1 MAQQQPFRDKRSSY
15 FPIKL
20 PVNTLS
26 GGVGRQAPSKRL
38 PSEAEEL
45 VNMFCTNERSL
56 DKRSAF
62 RPLTNSTYSF
72 LNIDNPG
79 EKDLWYYWFEVNED
93 ANYLIV
99 IDYKARDNNSE
110 LMWVYKVNN
119 TSYNIQAVETGEDIN
134 HDCRSYITFGSEL
147 SQNKAKDVLR
157 AVSVGSTIL
166 VLNTLVSAGFTSD
179 GEEKVVGGE
188 NGHFL
193 YNLDGTVS
201 TTSIDRD
208 FKGQPI
214 EYQTTLEVDPEGL
227 AEYWTSAD
235 NYVWGQDVISPVNN
249 KIYAVKDSITS
260 GQLPG
265 PQNGADGYTSDPST
279 DNNTRWVDTGRVAKF
294 IPVEEYLY
302 PDPDKQYLGQS
313 VARFSD
319 LRFPPKGDGTVAGA
333 GDSFL
338 HNGDVHVRNALYGL
352 YPLDGPLDDASRGK
366 GKIIYLSQAYLSSSP
381 GWYRVINELKKP
393 YLKKVRTPDKM
404 SLIDDRRMPMQIFIS
419 NIPTDELPSGGW
431 RVRKVGWDP
440 RTAGTVNSNPGPSPF
455 KDQNGKAVQKQ
466 LKAISFYR
474 DRLFLST
481 DDTLFSSRLGD
492 FDNFFISDP
501 ATVEFRDPIDL
512 KVSSNKYT
520 PITYLLPYRD
530 FLFLATSGETQYEL
544 MGSENQISPLSAEIA
559 PTSFYPMSSTI
570 SPMLLNNNLFFYAN
584 NRLYIYFGST
594 TDSPQQAFEVSRP
607 APNYLPAEFYAV
619 TASAA
624 HNTLFVVEQSTEG
637 YPTNNIFCFRNVIS
651 QESILQNAFFKYETS
666 TGPIESINSIGDFVF
681 TVSLEETESGSKLA
695 LHKMNMYPDKVDI
708 PRLDRLQIKTFTSS
722 FNNDQNESV
731 LSFSGSTVESWNQGV
746 IYEGERQ
753 GDIVSLN
760 FKGYDLENPGKILY
774 AASGDWSNTSV
785 MWIGTT
791 YNAKATLSPL
801 YMRDEANN
809 VIPGSLNLRYGVF
822 RHFNTGQY
830 NVSITRKNRDPII
843 YTFNPRLLG
852 SVDANYGS
860 PVTEENGT
868 FKFSILGFSDDITV
882 ELSSEFPHAMNI
894 TNMEFT
900 GKFKRLPHFLTS

>member
-1 MAQQQPFRDKRSSY
+1 MAFRDKRSSY
-15 FPIKL
+15 FPIKI

-45 VNMFCTNERSL
+45 TNMFCTNERSL

-62 RPLTNSTYSF
+62 RPLSDSTYTF
-72 LNIDNPG
+72 LNIDNPE

-93 ANYLIV
+93 TNYLIV
-99 IDYKARDNNSE
+99 LDYRARGTDQE
-110 LMWVYKVNN
+110 MLWVFKVSN
-119 TSYNIQAVETGEDIN
+119 TSFNVQAVEVGEDIN
-134 HDCRSYITFGSEL
+134 HDCRAYITYGSEDA
-147 SQNKAKDVLR
+147 NNRAKDVLK
-157 AVSVGSTIL
+157 AVSIGSTIV
-166 VLNTLVSAGFTSD
+166 VLNTLVKAGYSSD
-179 GEEKVVGGE
+179 GVERQVGGE
-188 NGHFL
+188 NGHWL
-193 YNLDGTVS
+193 HNLDGTVS
-201 TTSIDRD
+201 TTSTDIDQ
-208 FKGQPI
+208 KGRPI
-214 EYQTTLEVDPEGL
+214 EYQTTLKVDPQGL
-227 AEYWTSAD
+227 AEYWTSVD
-235 NYVWGQDVISPVNN
+235 NYVWGQDVISPENY
-249 KIYAVKDSITS
+249 KIYTVKDNLGSTS
-260 GQLPG
+260 LPG
-265 PQNGADGYTSDPST
+265 PQNGESIADPST
-279 DNNTRWVDTGRVAKF
+279 ATANHWDDTGRVAEF

-319 LRFPPKGDGTVAGA
+319 LRFPPDGDGTVASL
-333 GDSFL
+333 GDSYK
-338 HNGDVHVRNALYGL
+338 HNGDIHVRQALAKL
-352 YPLDGPLDDASRGK
+352 YPLDGPLEDEHRGK

-381 GWYRVINELKKP
+381 GWYRVINEVKKP

-404 SLIDDRRMPMQIFIS
+404 SVLDDRRMPMQIFIS
-419 NIPTDELPSGGW
+419 GIPSNTMPNGGW
-431 RVRKVGWDP
+431 RIRKIGWDP
-440 RTAGTVNSNPGPSPF
+440 RTAGTATSNPGPSPF
-455 KDQNGKAVQKQ
+455 KDENGKAVQKNIQ
-466 LKAISFYR
+466 AIAFYR

-559 PTSFYPMSSTI
+559 PTSFYPMTDNI
-570 SPMLLNNNLFFYAN
+570 APILLNNNLFFYAN

-607 APNYLPAEFYAV
+607 APNYLPSEFYDV

-624 HNTLFVVEQSTEG
+624 HNTLFVVEEDG
-637 YPTNNIFCFRNVIS
+637 GMATNNIFCFRNVIS
-651 QESILQNAFFKYETS
+651 QEQILQNAFFKFTTS
-666 TGPIESINSIGDFVF
+666 TGNIQSINAMGDYLYI
-681 TVSLEETESGSKLA
+681 VSAEDTEGNEKLA
-695 LHKMNMYPDKVDI
+695 VHKMYLYPDEPDI
-708 PRLDRLQIKTFTSS
+708 PRLDRLQKKS
-722 FNNDQNESV
+722 FECVFNSELDESILT
-731 LSFSGSTVESWNQGV
+731 LSGGLQSWDQGV
-746 IYEGERQ
+746 IDSGSRE
-753 GDIVSLN
+753 GDILHLTFV
-760 FKGYDLENPGKILY
+760 GYDDEDPNKITY
-774 AASGDWSNTSV
+774 SAKGDWSSSSS
-785 MWIGTT
+785 MWIGSAYT
-791 YNAKATLSPL
+791 ARAILSPL
-801 YMRDEANN
+801 YVRDEANN
-809 VIPGSLNLRYGVF
+809 VIPGSFNLRYGVF

-830 NVSITRKNRDPII
+830 NVSITRKNREPIT

-852 SVDANYGS
+852 SVDSNYGS

-868 FKFSILGFSDDITV
+868 FKFSILGFSDDITI
-882 ELSSEFPHAMNI
+882 ELSSDFPHAMNI